1 MLRLCIV
8 RALCH
13 VWCVSDLG
21 TVPCCALQELEDLS
35 VKQALRD
42 SEMQQILAETARLHE
57 LHKASRM

>member
-1 MLRLCIV
+1 
-8 RALCH
+8 
-13 VWCVSDLG
+13 
-21 TVPCCALQELEDLS
+21 LQELEDLS